1 MLMTD
6 ISQQADNTV
15 TSTLVPMVVET
26 DGRSERSYDIYSRLL
41 KDRIVFMT
49 GEVNMHTANLVVAQ
63 LLFLEQQDPDA
74 DIHLYINSPGGGVYA
89 GLAIY
94 DTIQFIKP
102 DVHTYGIGEAM
113 SMGSVLLAAGAKG
126 KRHALPNLTVMIHQP
141 SAGTT
146 GKVTD
151 MQISIDEGVRLK
163 KRLATIMAKHTGK
176 TVTQVDK
183 DWDRDNFLT
192 AEQAKKYGIV
202 DDIVT
207 SR

>member
-1 MLMTD
+1 MNEENMTQITD
-6 ISQQADNTV
+6 
-15 TSTLVPMVVET
+15 STLVPMVVES
-26 DGRSERSYDIYSRLL
+26 DGRVERSYDIYSRLL
-41 KDRIVFMT
+41 KDRIIFIT
-49 GEVNMHTANLVVAQ
+49 GQINMHNANLVVAQ

-74 DIHLYINSPGGGVYA
+74 DIHLYINSPGGVVYA

-102 DVHTYGIGEAM
+102 DVHTYGIGTSM
-113 SMGSVLLAAGAKG
+113 SMGSVLLAAGTKG
-126 KRHALPNLTVMIHQP
+126 KRHALPNSTVMIHQP
-141 SAGTT
+141 SAGTE

-151 MQISIDEGVRLK
+151 MQISIEEGLRIK
-163 KRLATIMAKHTGK
+163 NKLAEIMAKHTGK
-176 TVTQVDK
+176 TVKQINE

-207 SR
+207 TR